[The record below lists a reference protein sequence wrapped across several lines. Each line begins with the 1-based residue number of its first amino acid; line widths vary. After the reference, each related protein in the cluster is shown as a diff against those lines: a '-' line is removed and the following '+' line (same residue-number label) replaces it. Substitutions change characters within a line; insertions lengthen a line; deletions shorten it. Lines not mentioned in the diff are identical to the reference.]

1 MTVLDYLI
9 IAICL
14 AFAIWGVLRGL
25 VAEIFS
31 LLAWVAALFFGAR
44 YGELAAPLVEWLES
58 PKHRAIAACLLVGI
72 GAYII
77 VSVIGALLSKTIKS
91 SILAPINRML
101 GLLFGAARGC
111 IVVGVAVLL
120 GLQFGLQD
128 AEWWKSARLRPVALT
143 AADIIDSAIDFAP
156 LMRKQELLDFSK
168 LPL

>member
-9 IAICL
+9 IAIFL
-14 AFAIWGVLRGL
+14 AFAIWGLLRGL

-31 LLAWVAALFFGAR
+31 LLAWSAALLLGAR

-58 PKHRAIAACLLVGI
+58 PKHRTIAACVLVGI
-72 GAYII
+72 GAYVI
-77 VSVIGALLSKTIKS
+77 VSVIGALLSKSIKS
-91 SILAPINRML
+91 SIFAPINRML

-120 GLQFGLQD
+120 GSQFGLQD
-128 AEWWKSARLRPVALT
+128 AAWWKSARLRPAALT
-143 AADIIDSAIDFAP
+143 AAEIIDYVIDFVP
-156 LMRKQELLDFSK
+156 LMRKQELLDLPK